1 MNVRLAVVTV
11 MVWSQGLGW
20 GYTGQQALANP
31 ATKKDA
37 STEVLPAITEPA
49 ITVPVISVPPA
60 DEDIPE
66 EILRTEIITEARS
79 PLTGEPMSAADYAQL
94 TDELRS
100 PAGDSL
106 VSQDLNY
113 LIYLLQIRRA
123 IKPILPFL

>member
-1 MNVRLAVVTV
+1 MNVRLAVVAV
-11 MVWSQGLGW
+11 MIWSQGLGW
-20 GYTGQQALANP
+20 SGLSQQTQAN
-31 ATKKDA
+31 AE
-37 STEVLPAITEPA
+37 SLPVPTR
-49 ITVPVISVPPA
+49 TVPTRTVPFT

-79 PLTGEPMSAADYAQL
+79 PLTGQPISAADYAQL

-100 PAGDSL
+100 PAGGNL
-106 VSQDLNY
+106 VTQDIGY